1 MVALAAETP
10 ALNAALAIFVKTPGL
25 SPIKTRLALTLGAAA
40 ADEFYRLASRAT
52 AAVGRAAVAAGV
64 EVTPYW
70 AVAECAAR
78 AHPDWREFPTVWQ
91 GTGELGDR
99 LEHVHNELRT
109 RHELVL
115 LIGADAP
122 QICCADL
129 AAAVAALRD
138 PATPFALGRARDGGF
153 WLLGSRA
160 YIPHRSWQ
168 SVRYSDPRTAAEL
181 SDVLGTF
188 GNIAYLPQLTDVDTA
203 GDLPQLLREL
213 DALSAPLPEQLAV
226 HAWVAELDAGS
237 PARLR

>member
-1 MVALAAETP
+1 VVALAAETA

-25 SPIKTRLALTLGAAA
+25 SPIKTRLAHAMGAAA
-40 ADEFYRLASRAT
+40 AEEFYRLAASAT
-52 AAVGRAAVAAGV
+52 AAVARAAVAAGA

-70 AVAECAAR
+70 AVAERAAL

-122 QICCADL
+122 QICGADL

-138 PATPFALGRARDGGF
+138 PATPFALGRASDGGF

-160 YIPHRSWQ
+160 DIPRRSWQ
-168 SVRYSDPRTAAEL
+168 SVRYSDSRTAAQL
-181 SDVLGTF
+181 SAVLGTF
-188 GNIAYLPQLTDVDTA
+188 GNIAHLSQLTDVDTA
-203 GDLPQLLREL
+203 GDLPQLSREL
-213 DALSAPLPEQLAV
+213 AGLSDLLAEQQAV
-226 HAWVAELDAGS
+226 QTWIELNAGS
-237 PARLR
+237 IAGLR